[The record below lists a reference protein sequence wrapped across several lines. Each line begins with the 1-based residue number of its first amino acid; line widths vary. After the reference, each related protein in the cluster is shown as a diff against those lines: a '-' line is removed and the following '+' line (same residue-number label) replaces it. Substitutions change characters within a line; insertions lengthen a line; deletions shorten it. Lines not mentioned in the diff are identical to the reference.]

1 MKCIAISVVLLLLA
15 MPAQAESEIVTFP
28 VTEFSGET
36 TVLRAKLN
44 KPDGEGPFP
53 AVVLLH
59 GCGGTDLER
68 TWPNYSLLSSWGY
81 VTLRI
86 DSFGPR
92 GIAQVCDLENRYVGS
107 PAVRALDAHAGKDF
121 LASLP
126 YVDGN
131 RIGLVG
137 WSHGGWTVLKAVSN
151 DAMHEPLRSDPF
163 KAAVAFYPYCGDL
176 VLRRL
181 DAPLLVLIGDAD
193 SWTRASHCQS
203 LTLEGETTH
212 DYELVVYPG
221 ATHTF
226 DWDDIEPE
234 YLGHKFT
241 FDPEA
246 TQDAYRRMR
255 ELLDLHLG
263 RP

>member
-1 MKCIAISVVLLLLA
+1 MMRLATLTIFLLFA
-15 MPAQAESEIVTFP
+15 ATARAEGEIVTFP

-36 TVLRAKLN
+36 TILTAELT
-44 KPDGEGPFP
+44 KPDGDGPFA

-59 GCGGTDLER
+59 GCGGTDLDT
-68 TWPNYSLLSSWGY
+68 TWHNYTLLSSWGY

-92 GIAQVCDLENRYVGS
+92 NISEVCTLEDRFVGS
-107 PAVRALDAHAGKDF
+107 PAVRARDAHAGKDF

-126 YVDGN
+126 YVDGD
-131 RIGLVG
+131 RIGVVG

-151 DAMHEPLRSDPF
+151 DAMNQPHRPKPF
-163 KAAVAFYPYCGDL
+163 KAAVAFYPYCDL

-193 SWTRASHCQS
+193 SWTKASYCQS
-203 LTLEGETTH
+203 MTLEGETTH

-221 ATHTF
+221 ATHAF
-226 DWDDIEPE
+226 DWDDIESA

-241 FDPEA
+241 YDPEA
-246 TQDAYRRMR
+246 KEDAYRRMA
-255 ELLDLHLG
+255 EFLAFHLQ
-263 RP
+263 